1 MPSNWVICNFAC
13 SPLEIYGASV
23 MMSFEN
29 YSLALLRS
37 ECAIIR
43 AISIDSKKNNAK
55 QKWKIKNTHTN
66 LNTLS
71 FHVFFS
77 RTPLCFSYT
86 CLNNLVRVS
95 LIFLKFKISASSASL
110 GKLFFFASVV
120 ILQWNKTDSFLGRK
134 QRNRNLSGCR
144 KLCQMSSGFSF
155 NKIIAIN
162 LRAESVEKGAHNMQ
176 TLTSVNCKTLVITL
190 NKMSD

>member
-1 MPSNWVICNFAC
+1 MK
-13 SPLEIYGASV
+13 
-23 MMSFEN
+23 
-29 YSLALLRS
+29 
-37 ECAIIR
+37 IIR
-43 AISIDSKKNNAK
+43 WHCSVQSVQSSARSQSIRKKTTQNK
-55 QKWKIKNTHTN
+55 SGKLKTRTQIWIRYH
-66 LNTLS
+66 
-71 FHVFFS
+71 FMFFFS

-86 CLNNLVRVS
+86 CLYNLVRVS